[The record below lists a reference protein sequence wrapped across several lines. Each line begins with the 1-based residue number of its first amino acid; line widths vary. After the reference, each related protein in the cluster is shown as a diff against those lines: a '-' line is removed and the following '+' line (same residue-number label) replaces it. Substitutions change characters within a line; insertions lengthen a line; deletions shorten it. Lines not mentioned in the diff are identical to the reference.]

1 MKNMKK
7 MDEMERHI
15 MLLSQSYG
23 YRAAVLTL
31 ALWTICK
38 STLALVKNTAAD
50 PLPVVLMWIPMAVQ
64 WISQE
69 VLTRRMTAGD
79 EEYRAPNTAL
89 RVAIA
94 AVVLGAFLAALG
106 TYVFI
111 LLR

>member
-1 MKNMKK
+1 MAKGK
-7 MDEMERHI
+7 HQ
-15 MLLSQSYG
+15 SQSG
-23 YRAAVLTL
+23 TDSRKLIIILIAAV
-31 ALWTICK
+31 AAI
-38 STLALVKNTAAD
+38 AIVVTAAD

-69 VLTRRMTAGD
+69 VLKRRMTAGD